1 MGFYLHY
8 FNENNFDNWFLNRRW
23 TPGVRL
29 CTSKILLSDT
39 RGIRDSKYLDLLF
52 VVYQCLSALVEYLI

>member
-8 FNENNFDNWFLNRRW
+8 FNENNFDNWFRNRRW

-29 CTSKILLSDT
+29 CTSKILL
-39 RGIRDSKYLDLLF
+39 GIVTTTAAPAVNLF
-52 VVYQCLSALVEYLI
+52 F